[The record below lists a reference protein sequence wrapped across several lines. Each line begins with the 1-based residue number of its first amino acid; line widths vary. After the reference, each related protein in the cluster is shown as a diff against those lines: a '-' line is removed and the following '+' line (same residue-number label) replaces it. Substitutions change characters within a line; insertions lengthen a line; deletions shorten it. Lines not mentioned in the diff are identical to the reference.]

1 MPALPESHIILP
13 EDFASTRQ
21 ILESKL
27 SDPMSPH
34 LVIVRDAVREGVG
47 LSNGHNRQGPIPYRF
62 GEILTDATVVTSIIG
77 FSGVLSKDRVEQYGD
92 EHIRDELSWEPIA
105 ERLTQRRPKFPE
117 LLFLY
122 AHLRSSRAPVTVE
135 IAPQVEGTD
144 EAEDTYFKA
153 RVYPGELAIASGP
166 HNLHVSQKR
175 SPHFILATVFNTRP
189 RKTQRT
195 T

>member
-13 EDFASTRQ
+13 EDFASTGQ

-34 LVIVRDAVREGVG
+34 LVIVRSGVREGVG
-47 LSNGHNRQGPIPYRF
+47 LSNGHDRQGPIPYRF
-62 GEILTDATVVTSIIG
+62 GEILTDTGVAASIIG
-77 FSGVLSKDRVEQYGD
+77 FSGVLSKERVKQYGD
-92 EHIRDELSWEPIA
+92 EHIRDELIWKPVG
-105 ERLTQRRPKFPE
+105 ERLTLRKPKFSD

-122 AHLRSSRAPVTVE
+122 AHLPNSRATVTVK
-135 IAPQVEGTD
+135 IATEVDGAD
-144 EAEDTYFKA
+144 ETEDTYFKA
-153 RVYPGELAIASGP
+153 RVDPGELAIARGL